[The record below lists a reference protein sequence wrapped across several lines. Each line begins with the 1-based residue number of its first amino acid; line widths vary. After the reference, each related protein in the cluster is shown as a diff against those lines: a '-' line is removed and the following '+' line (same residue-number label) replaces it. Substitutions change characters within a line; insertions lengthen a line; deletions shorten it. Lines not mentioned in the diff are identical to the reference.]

1 MANPLR
7 MFRKYQ
13 YAFLVAFGIMLMF
26 AFVVAPPLSDY
37 LQTRAG
43 AGAGGNPVV
52 VSWRGT
58 ELREADLDQLRARH
72 ALTMRFLES
81 LVRRVEVTDEVTV
94 DRRGEQVTLVKGRSY
109 PLVGSGMNDKNEMV
123 VQIVVAGEVV
133 EVPQSAAQMVRRK
146 ADLIVPAQSEEELVQ
161 RLVLADKARELGVVI
176 SEDAIQDY
184 LNNLCDASPTQPLN
198 YAALL
203 REATNGR
210 LDWRQLQAQL
220 ATELA
225 AQRMLLM
232 AHGGLAAAPPEV
244 MYGCYNQL
252 KRLVTAELLA
262 VDVADFVAEVPE
274 PSDQDIAALYE
285 AGKDRFPF
293 PLSPEPGFKRRQG
306 ISFGFFQG
314 VFEEFLSREA
324 ASRAANITDAEIE
337 KYYEDNKTSEFR
349 IPELPSATSEPAAG
363 ASAEPTAPP
372 AEPTAPPAEPTAPPA
387 EPTVP
392 PAEPTEPPAEPT
404 EPPAAESSL
413 IKAAG
418 TSARLTLVSYQPPE
432 EPATPPASEGPQ
444 EPAPPAVPEPAQ
456 GEAGPQ
462 NAPVDNPAS
471 PSGGQDVPGETAP
484 AAAAPMPTESTEGGP
499 VELGPAAPETA
510 PAAADTSPP
519 AVPQYRPLDDALR
532 AEIRTQLARRAAR
545 APAQEQMDKAIQA
558 ASVVVERF
566 GKQLTRAK
574 VLEGS
579 SRPDP
584 VDWEAVAREH
594 QLHFGK
600 TPLLDVLDIAT
611 IQQADPAD
619 DDPPHYALARATE
632 TLFGQQTGMMR
643 RTLIDVGFAKDLAPF
658 VTQRLV
664 DGMVQQGG
672 FPIAPDQVFTYWR
685 EEVEPESVPLLDDV
699 RDDVVRAWK
708 MQQALPLARAKAEQ
722 LAQQA
727 AQSGQPLVAVFPDNA
742 SQVIRSDPFSW
753 MTRGAMPGGMPM
765 RPTLSPVKGQA
776 GDRRVSVAGAGEDFM
791 RAVFDLQVGQVGV
804 AVNQPQTFVYVV
816 RIEAEEPSDQQ
827 RREAFFA
834 AGLTNELAELAQLQL
849 GDIVRDWYSTLEREY
864 EIKWSRPPLPTGN
877 FE

>member
-387 EPTVP
+387 EPTAPPAEPTAPPAEPTAPPAEPTAPPAEPTVPPAEPTAPPAEPTVPPAEPTVP

-611 IQQADPAD
+611 IQQAD
-619 DDPPHYALARATE
+619 
-632 TLFGQQTGMMR
+632 
-643 RTLIDVGFAKDLAPF
+643 
-658 VTQRLV
+658 
-664 DGMVQQGG
+664 
-672 FPIAPDQVFTYWR
+672 
-685 EEVEPESVPLLDDV
+685 
-699 RDDVVRAWK
+699 
-708 MQQALPLARAKAEQ
+708 
-722 LAQQA
+722 
-727 AQSGQPLVAVFPDNA
+727 
-742 SQVIRSDPFSW
+742 
-753 MTRGAMPGGMPM
+753 
-765 RPTLSPVKGQA
+765 
-776 GDRRVSVAGAGEDFM
+776 
-791 RAVFDLQVGQVGV
+791 
-804 AVNQPQTFVYVV
+804 
-816 RIEAEEPSDQQ
+816 
-827 RREAFFA
+827 
-834 AGLTNELAELAQLQL
+834 
-849 GDIVRDWYSTLEREY
+849 
-864 EIKWSRPPLPTGN
+864 
-877 FE
+877 